1 MPIVFQTDGGNA
13 DGAGAL
19 AVFAGLGICAMG
31 IVFVIAA
38 LVIAGMW
45 KMFAKAG
52 RPGWAAI
59 IPFYGDMIRNEI
71 AGVPVVW
78 TYYTWIVLAVNM
90 LFGGLGGLGA
100 IILLAINY
108 FTYGPFLKAYGR
120 NNDTVSVVIALLFP
134 FVVFPQIGFNAAA
147 TYVGPDAAA
156 VAALPALPWID
167 NANTSAPAA
176 PPSNT
181 TPPSINTAPPSM
193 KGTADDDLNKPQQ

>member
-59 IPFYGDMIRNEI
+59 VPFYGDMIRNEI

-78 TYYTWIVLAVNM
+78 TYYTWIVYGLSMVTSG
-90 LFGGLGGLGA
+90 LFGLA
-100 IILLAINY
+100 PVIIMAINY
-108 FTYGPFLKAYGR
+108 FTYGPFLR
-120 NNDTVSVVIALLFP
+120 H
-134 FVVFPQIGFNAAA
+134 
-147 TYVGPDAAA
+147 
-156 VAALPALPWID
+156 PAIPLHQ
-167 NANTSAPAA
+167 A
-176 PPSNT
+176 
-181 TPPSINTAPPSM
+181 SIRRR
-193 KGTADDDLNKPQQ
+193 LR

>member
-1 MPIVFQTDGGNA
+1 MPIVFQAD
-13 DGAGAL
+13 DGAAAAGIFAAL
-19 AVFAGLGICAMG
+19 AGFGICVAVIMFAVLGLVVAGL
-31 IVFVIAA
+31 
-38 LVIAGMW
+38 W

-59 IPFYGDMIRNEI
+59 VPFYGDMIRNEI

-78 TYYTWIVLAVNM
+78 TYYTWIVYGLSMVTSG
-90 LFGGLGGLGA
+90 LFGLA
-100 IILLAINY
+100 PVIIMAINY

-193 KGTADDDLNKPQQ
+193 KGTADDDLNKPHP

>member
-1 MPIVFQTDGGNA
+1 MPIVFQTD
-13 DGAGAL
+13 DGSAEATILAAMAGFSICIA
-19 AVFAGLGICAMG
+19 AIVFAVAI
-31 IVFVIAA
+31 
-38 LVIAGMW
+38 LVVAGVW

-59 IPFYGDMIRNEI
+59 VPFYGDMIRNEI
-71 AGVPVVW
+71 AGIPVVW
-78 TYYTWIVLAVNM
+78 TYYTWIVYALNM
-90 LFGGLGGLGA
+90 FTGGLFGLGPILILGL
-100 IILLAINY
+100 NY

-120 NNDTVSVVIALLFP
+120 NNDPMSVVIALLFP
-134 FVVFPQIGFNAAA
+134 YFVFPRIGFNAAT

-167 NANTSAPAA
+167 NAGASAPPA

>member
-1 MPIVFQTDGGNA
+1 MPIVFQTD
-13 DGAGAL
+13 DGSAEGAMLAAMAG
-19 AVFAGLGICAMG
+19 FGLCIAG
-31 IVFVIAA
+31 IVFVVAI

-59 IPFYGDMIRNEI
+59 VPFYGDMIRNEI

-78 TYYTWIVLAVNM
+78 TYYMWIILALNM
-90 LFGGLGGLGA
+90 FTSGLFGFGA
-100 IILLAINY
+100 LIILGINY

-120 NNDTVSVVIALLFP
+120 NNDTVSIVIALLFP
-134 FVVFPQIGFNAAA
+134 FVVFPQIGFNAAT
-147 TYVGPDAAA
+147 TYVGPDAAT

-167 NANTSAPAA
+167 SASTSAPVA
-176 PPSNT
+176 PPNN
-181 TPPSINTAPPSM
+181 TPPSSINTAPPSM